1 MTTTTTTEERLQVAA
16 IVLAAGS
23 SRRMGTNKLLLPL
36 EDEPLVRRTV
46 RRCLAADFDRVVVVL
61 GHEAARVR
69 EVLDGL
75 PCAIVENADHARGVG
90 TSIRAGVG
98 FVADAMDAVVMVLAD
113 MPYVTTDMLRTV
125 LSWYR
130 ATRPPVV
137 VSEYGDVQAPPTL
150 YDRALFARLLA
161 IEDDSGGKA
170 VAQQLAALR
179 VTVAFPESAR
189 RDLDVTEDY
198 ERLRAKPTAMP

>member
-1 MTTTTTTEERLQVAA
+1 MTGERLRVAA

-23 SRRMGTNKLLLPL
+23 SRRMGTNKLLLSL
-36 EDEPLVRRTV
+36 EGEPLVRRSV
-46 RRCLAADFDRVVVVL
+46 RRCLSADFDRVVVVL
-61 GHEAARVR
+61 GHESARVR
-69 EVLDGL
+69 AALDGL
-75 PCAIVENADHARGVG
+75 SCEIVENADHARGVG
-90 TSIRAGVG
+90 TSIRTGVG
-98 FVADAMDAVVMVLAD
+98 LVADAVDAIAMVLAD

-125 LSWYR
+125 VSWYR

-137 VSEYGDVQAPPTL
+137 VSEYGGVQAPPTL

-161 IEDDSGGKA
+161 IPDDSGGKA

-189 RDLDVTEDY
+189 RDLDATADY
-198 ERLRAKPTAMP
+198 ERARAKPTTTA

>member
-1 MTTTTTTEERLQVAA
+1 MTQDSFRVAA

-36 EDEPLVRRTV
+36 EGEPLVRRSV

-61 GHEAARVR
+61 GHESARVR
-69 EVLDGL
+69 AALDGL
-75 PCAIVENADHARGVG
+75 PCELVENADHARGVG

-98 FVADAMDAVVMVLAD
+98 FVADVVDAAVVVLAD

-125 LSWYR
+125 TSWYR

-137 VSEYGDVQAPPTL
+137 VSEYGGVQAPPTL

-161 IEDDSGGKA
+161 IADGSGGKP
-170 VAQQLAALR
+170 VAQQLASLR

-189 RDLDVTEDY
+189 RDLDATADY
-198 ERLRAKPTAMP
+198 ERARAKPTTTPSS

>member
-1 MTTTTTTEERLQVAA
+1 MTEASLRVAA

-36 EDEPLVRRTV
+36 EDEPLVRRIV

-61 GHEAARVR
+61 GHEPARVR
-69 EVLDGL
+69 AALDGL
-75 PCAIVENADHARGVG
+75 ACEVVENAGHERGVG

-98 FVADAMDAVVMVLAD
+98 SVADAVDAVVIVLAD

-125 LSWYR
+125 TSWYR

-150 YDRALFARLLA
+150 YDRALFDRLLA
-161 IEDDSGGKA
+161 LADDSGGKV
-170 VAQQLAALR
+170 VAQQMADLR

-189 RDLDVTEDY
+189 RDLDAHADY
-198 ERLRAKPTAMP
+198 ERARSKPTATP

>member
-1 MTTTTTTEERLQVAA
+1 MTEDRLRVAA

-23 SRRMGTNKLLLPL
+23 SRRMGTNKLLLAL
-36 EDEPLVRRTV
+36 EGEPLVRRAV
-46 RRCLAADFDRVVVVL
+46 RRCLAAEFDRVVVVL
-61 GHEAARVR
+61 GHEASRVR
-69 EVLDGL
+69 AALDGL
-75 PCAIVENADHARGVG
+75 PCEFVENADHARGVG

-98 FVADAMDAVVMVLAD
+98 LVADAMDAVVMVLGD

-161 IEDDSGGKA
+161 IPDGSGGKP
-170 VAQQLAALR
+170 VAHQLTALR
-179 VTVAFPESAR
+179 VTVAFPEAAR
-189 RDLDVTEDY
+189 RDLDATADY
-198 ERLRAKPTAMP
+198 ERARAKPTTTP

>member
-1 MTTTTTTEERLQVAA
+1 MTEERLRVAA

-36 EDEPLVRRTV
+36 EGEPLVRRSV

-61 GHEAARVR
+61 GHESARVR
-69 EVLDGL
+69 TALDGL
-75 PCAIVENADHARGVG
+75 SCEIVENADHARGVG
-90 TSIRAGVG
+90 TSIRAGVAS
-98 FVADAMDAVVMVLAD
+98 VADVVDAVVIILAD

-125 LSWYR
+125 TSWYR

-137 VSEYGDVQAPPTL
+137 VSEYGGVQAPPTL
-150 YDRALFARLLA
+150 YDRSLFGRLLA
-161 IEDDSGGKA
+161 IADDSGGKA
-170 VAQQLAALR
+170 VAQQLADLR

-189 RDLDVTEDY
+189 RDLDATADY
-198 ERLRAKPTAMP
+198 ERARAKPTTNP

>member
-1 MTTTTTTEERLQVAA
+1 MTDSLRVAA

-36 EDEPLVRRTV
+36 EGEPLVRRTV
-46 RRCLAADFDRVVVVL
+46 RRCLAAGFDRVVVVL
-61 GHEAARVR
+61 GHEPARVR
-69 EVLDGL
+69 AALEGLSCEV
-75 PCAIVENADHARGVG
+75 VENADHARGVG

-98 FVADAMDAVVMVLAD
+98 AVADAVDAVVIVLGD

-125 LSWYR
+125 ASWYR

-137 VSEYGDVQAPPTL
+137 VSEYGGVQAPPTL
-150 YDRALFARLLA
+150 YDRALFERLLA
-161 IEDDSGGKA
+161 IPDDSGGKA
-170 VAQQLAALR
+170 VAQQMAGLR

-189 RDLDVTEDY
+189 RDLDAAADY
-198 ERLRAKPTAMP
+198 EQAAAKPIPTP

>member
-1 MTTTTTTEERLQVAA
+1 MTTTEERLRVAA

-36 EDEPLVRRTV
+36 EGEALVRRAV

-61 GHEAARVR
+61 GHEAPRVR
-69 EVLDGL
+69 AALHGL
-75 PCAIVENADHARGVG
+75 PCEIVENADHARGVG

-98 FVADAMDAVVMVLAD
+98 FVADAMDAVVVVLGD

-137 VSEYGDVQAPPTL
+137 VSEFGDVQAPPTL

-161 IEDDSGGKA
+161 IPDDSGGKA

-179 VTVAFPESAR
+179 VTVAFPEGAR
-189 RDLDVTEDY
+189 RDVDATADY
-198 ERLRAKPTAMP
+198 ERARAKPTAP

>member
-1 MTTTTTTEERLQVAA
+1 MTQERPRVAA

-36 EDEPLVRRTV
+36 EGEPLVRRSV

-61 GHEAARVR
+61 GHEAPRVR
-69 EVLDGL
+69 TALDGL
-75 PCAIVENADHARGVG
+75 SCEIVENADHAHGVG
-90 TSIRAGVG
+90 TSIRAGVVS
-98 FVADAMDAVVMVLAD
+98 VADAVDAVVMVLAD

-125 LSWYR
+125 TSWYR

-137 VSEYGDVQAPPTL
+137 VSEYGGVQAPPTL
-150 YDRALFARLLA
+150 YDRALFTRLLA
-161 IEDDSGGKA
+161 IADDSGGKA
-170 VAQQLAALR
+170 VAQQLADLR

-189 RDLDVTEDY
+189 RDLDATADY
-198 ERLRAKPTAMP
+198 ERARAKPTTSP

>member
-1 MTTTTTTEERLQVAA
+1 MEGSLRVAA

-36 EDEPLVRRTV
+36 EGEPLVRRTV

-61 GHEAARVR
+61 GHESARVR
-69 EVLDGL
+69 AALDGL
-75 PCAIVENADHARGVG
+75 ACETVENADHARGVG
-90 TSIRAGVG
+90 TSIRAGIG
-98 FVADAMDAVVMVLAD
+98 FVAEAVDAAAVVLAD

-125 LSWYR
+125 TSWYR

-137 VSEYGDVQAPPTL
+137 VSEYGSVQAPPTL

-161 IEDDSGGKA
+161 IADDSGGKA
-170 VAQQLAALR
+170 VAQNLAALR

-189 RDLDVTEDY
+189 RDLDAVADY
-198 ERLRAKPTAMP
+198 ERARAKPTTTP